1 MLNNKLNN
9 KGFAVSVILYSIAAV
24 IIIVL
29 LLIVSVNSANV
40 HNTLNMSEKIKEDV
54 SDKLPG
60 NQDGPNSVTC
70 SIGQTW
76 EYDYTGGA
84 QIFIT
89 PCTGVYKIE
98 AYGAQGQGI
107 NSQGS
112 TRGGGKG
119 TYVFGNIEIEENTNI
134 NMYVGG
140 AGTVDA
146 AGYNGGGAGIS
157 GSGGG
162 GGATDIRINGTALSN
177 RVLVA
182 GGGGGGPYFS
192 NRYNPYDIETMEYGN
207 AVGTLNSTLG
217 KGTDGIKVTYDSEY
231 FASGGGGGGY
241 YGGYSNALLTYNSTN
256 SQFTWQGGGS
266 SYINTD
272 YFFNYENNTLSD
284 ITYTGTNGQ
293 SDLRSNNVVYYKNS
307 GDGKVI
313 ITYVG
318 PTLGIPTAPT
328 IIGGSTSWSTSAKT
342 ISVSVESASPV
353 GIKNYQYCI
362 STSTSSCDGTWTDL
376 ANGTKSISVSTPGTR
391 YTYFRAVN
399 KNGIIGKA
407 SSYQITKIDTG
418 APTAPTITGGS
429 TNWSTSAKTI
439 SVSTESSAASGIN
452 NYQYCIST
460 STDSCN
466 GTWTDLA
473 SGTKSKSIST
483 NGTRYIYFRAIS
495 GAGKIGTISE
505 YQITKIDT
513 SNPTVTASV
522 TEANA
527 TFTIKDNI
535 GVVAYG
541 VNQSSTEEPT
551 YTEITSTTEATETYT
566 ATAGGTYYVWV
577 KDASGRTA
585 NEPFIIDSSLFCS
598 LASGDAVT
606 FSSNKATAPCSGYY
620 KVVAKSGWG
629 GYYAY
634 EYDSDQGECKP
645 GNNLL
650 VLSNAGESNKVKFAG
665 EQSKV
670 EKTIYIEKDSALVRT
685 IGAGGTRGFCALDE
699 SGTGGITNKPGT
711 AGGKS
716 YLKVDGVTV
725 VTSGTGKAATSSTG
739 NGPCNSSGCNKMA
752 VSVWGGKNQNGVW
765 NTGNK
770 GSVTVTYQGTTQ

>member
-98 AYGAQGQGI
+98 AYGASGQGI

-119 TYVFGNIEIEENTNI
+119 TYVFGNIEMEKNSSI
-134 NMYVGG
+134 NMYIGG

-313 ITYVG
+313 ITYMG
-318 PTLGIPTAPT
+318 TIIDTPTAPAKKCIRAT
-328 IIGGSTSWSTSAKT
+328 TLHTETCSYTSSSIGCNADGYGIGGTITYGSLGTKGTLTTGDAFDCDVDGDGTYSATTERFYYVTDMDSNAAVLIYYNNVSLESPDSTRVYKFYDVINRKNNNGPVSAIEHLPTTTQWKN
-342 ISVSVESASPV
+342 VSLIKPTRA
-353 GIKNYQYCI
+353 IKNEKGGTTTTAGTLPTAFSYSGYAARLLAYEEVNAGCY
-362 STSTSSCDGTWTDL
+362 DGTTDVL
-376 ANGTKSISVSTPGTR
+376 AKGGLSSKCKFLMENTK
-391 YTYFRAVN
+391 Y
-399 KNGIIGKA
+399 
-407 SSYQITKIDTG
+407 
-418 APTAPTITGGS
+418 
-429 TNWSTSAKTI
+429 
-439 SVSTESSAASGIN
+439 
-452 NYQYCIST
+452 
-460 STDSCN
+460 STDSMETY
-466 GTWTDLA
+466 GTWIETPN
-473 SGTKSKSIST
+473 SSSS
-483 NGTRYIYFRAIS
+483 
-495 GAGKIGTISE
+495 
-505 YQITKIDT
+505 DT
-513 SNPTVTASV
+513 SYYVYGIYR
-522 TEANA
+522 
-527 TFTIKDNI
+527 TFTRG
-535 GVVAYG
+535 GVDTRISVG
-541 VNQSSTEEPT
+541 VRPAIE
-551 YTEITSTTEATETYT
+551 
-566 ATAGGTYYVWV
+566 V
-577 KDASGRTA
+577 
-585 NEPFIIDSSLFCS
+585 L
-598 LASGDAVT
+598 
-606 FSSNKATAPCSGYY
+606 
-620 KVVAKSGWG
+620 KS
-629 GYYAY
+629 
-634 EYDSDQGECKP
+634 D
-645 GNNLL
+645 
-650 VLSNAGESNKVKFAG
+650 
-665 EQSKV
+665 
-670 EKTIYIEKDSALVRT
+670 I
-685 IGAGGTRGFCALDE
+685 
-699 SGTGGITNKPGT
+699 
-711 AGGKS
+711 S
-716 YLKVDGVTV
+716 Y
-725 VTSGTGKAATSSTG
+725 
-739 NGPCNSSGCNKMA
+739 
-752 VSVWGGKNQNGVW
+752 
-765 NTGNK
+765 
-770 GSVTVTYQGTTQ
+770 